1 MVVGR
6 VIITAIR
13 DTKIAIIV
21 VAKMVA
27 ISVAL
32 AIGLDIAGAAEIPFA
47 LAIVLVAALI
57 GVYGRIG
64 DTVSPLRPAPLCL
77 LPLLYLTKNFTANNL
92 QQTHY
97 QHEHTNETFERYLY
111 SYD

>member
-6 VIITAIR
+6 VIITATIVVIMVI
-13 DTKIAIIV
+13 IAICKIV
-21 VAKMVA
+21 TKMTTIEV
-27 ISVAL
+27 V
-32 AIGLDIAGAAEIPFA
+32 GAV
-47 LAIVLVAALI
+47 VLVTALI
-57 GVYGRIG
+57 GVYGRVG

-97 QHEHTNETFERYLY
+97 QHEHTNDTFERYLY

>member
-6 VIITAIR
+6 VIITATVVII
-13 DTKIAIIV
+13 TVTIAICKIV
-21 VAKMVA
+21 TKMTTIEV
-27 ISVAL
+27 
-32 AIGLDIAGAAEIPFA
+32 AGAV
-47 LAIVLVAALI
+47 VLVTALV
-57 GVYGRIG
+57 GVYGRVG
-64 DTVSPLRPAPLCL
+64 DTVSPLRPAPLSL
-77 LPLLYLTKNFTANNL
+77 LPLLYLTKNFTANNS

>member
-1 MVVGR
+1 MVVGK

-13 DTKIAIIV
+13 DTKMAMIV

-32 AIGLDIAGAAEIPFA
+32 VIGLDIAGAV
-47 LAIVLVAALI
+47 VLVTALI
-57 GVYGRIG
+57 GVYGRVR
-64 DTVSPLRPAPLCL
+64 DTVSHLRPAPLSL
-77 LPLLYLTKNFTANNL
+77 LSLLYLAKNFTANNL

-97 QHEHTNETFERYLY
+97 QHEHTNETFERYLH